1 MGYLMNYDGER
12 EDFRVKDLFSKDGRE
27 KITEEIKDKHPKI
40 KKALDK
46 HPGLEKAV
54 KGAMVVG
61 TAYGATLAA
70 SALAAGVYFAGPAI
84 AGVAGTGGAA
94 TAAGNASALAVFKP
108 AMTAVLKSNG
118 QKTNGLPLKDVI
130 AKFLK
135 LKGTESLGAE
145 SDFPKIAEF
154 FGKIKD
160 KVNGGKGSEA
170 DKLLSDL
177 IDGTAKNIIDKGGD
191 FVAKMITGDDAA
203 NDTPK
208 AQPEPGPAPTT
219 KDSTQGGGMNIG
231 LIIGALVLV
240 FILAKK

>member
-1 MGYLMNYDGER
+1 MYNYIEDIEMRYLMNYDGER
-12 EDFRVKDLFSKDGRE
+12 EDFRVRDLFSKKGRQE
-27 KITEEIKDKHPKI
+27 IINDIKDKHPKL

-46 HPGLEKAV
+46 HPGLEKMA
-54 KGAMVVG
+54 KAALAYEAAMIGAG
-61 TAYGATLAA
+61 AATLAA
-70 SALAAGVYFAGPAI
+70 AGAYYAGTTLATTGSLAAM
-84 AGVAGTGGAA
+84 
-94 TAAGNASALAVFKP
+94 KP

-118 QKTNGLPLKDVI
+118 QKTNGLPLKDIVS
-130 AKFLK
+130 KFLK
-135 LKGTESLGAE
+135 LKGQESLGAD

-177 IDGTAKNIIDKGGD
+177 IDGAAKNIIDQGSE
-191 FVAKMITGDDAA
+191 FVAKAITGDDAA

-208 AQPEPGPAPTT
+208 ALPEPGPAPTAV
-219 KDSTQGGGMNIG
+219 DSTQGKGMNLG